1 MTGADLLALIKKQ
14 PIAFACA
21 FVALACGV
29 LFYFRS
35 DALDEARQHFEAKD
49 TEAKKM
55 EVNVRHLAGLPEDTA
70 QVQEAGRQF
79 ESRLVRAG
87 QLATNLQFFYRI
99 ESETGVKLLD
109 VRQNPI
115 PPPKAGSPRTAY
127 SPVPFALSVQG
138 TFSQIYSFLRQL
150 ETGPNFSRFTQVTLS
165 KVDPLTAAAANP
177 SAPAGL
183 MSANLQ
189 IELLGTP

>member
-55 EVNVRHLAGLPEDTA
+55 EVNVRHLAGLPEDTS

-109 VRQNPI
+109 VRPRPVRPAPPI
-115 PPPKAGSPRTAY
+115 RPCPSLSPSRAPFPRSTVSSANSRPVPISPASRRSRSPRSIPSPPPPPTRPPR
-127 SPVPFALSVQG
+127 PG
-138 TFSQIYSFLRQL
+138 
-150 ETGPNFSRFTQVTLS
+150 
-165 KVDPLTAAAANP
+165 
-177 SAPAGL
+177 
-183 MSANLQ
+183 
-189 IELLGTP
+189 